1 MSAHMLVD
9 IVEDAMLRA
18 GLEPGWST
26 GVAAY
31 EAVGAAAQQNL
42 ALGRVVIVDAVND
55 SDAAR
60 QTWRDAPRGAEVEV
74 RFVLLRPPAGAEHQ
88 RRLDARTRG
97 FGHWSHRGNRSWLG
111 LKRMRPGRM
120 SRSSCQVRSA

>member
-60 QTWRDAPRGAEVEV
+60 QTWRDAPRRPHPRWRSTAPRSSAHVAPDTWQDEPVELSSEEPV
-74 RFVLLRPPAGAEHQ
+74 EELI
-88 RRLDARTRG
+88 RRLEPQLPL
-97 FGHWSHRGNRSWLG
+97 S
-111 LKRMRPGRM
+111 
-120 SRSSCQVRSA
+120 